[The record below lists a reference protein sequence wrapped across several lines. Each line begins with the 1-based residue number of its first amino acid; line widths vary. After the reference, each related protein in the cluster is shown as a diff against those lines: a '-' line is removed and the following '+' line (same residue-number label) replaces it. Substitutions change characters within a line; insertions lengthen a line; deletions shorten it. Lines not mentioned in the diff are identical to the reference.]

1 MPTWEEKYKHSEMTT
16 VEIEERAASDLKELY
31 ERYKGTNA
39 EKVGQLFYSL
49 MCQLREGFRTAQRIM
64 ELK

>member
-1 MPTWEEKYKHSEMTT
+1 MPTWKEKYNHESMT
-16 VEIEERAASDLKELY
+16 VEEIEERAAADLIELHD
-31 ERYKGTNA
+31 RYKGTNA

-49 MCQLREGFRTAQRIM
+49 MCQLREGFRTAQRVM